1 MTNYKIG
8 EAVIWENDVYKI
20 EIIGGDILTISNG
33 YSEAEVFAHEIKPLK
48 PKIENISDLIEA
60 IQNEVEFL
68 QTTEFDEIECIGIE
82 NLEGILS
89 RYFNTTI
96 KLTQ

>member
-1 MTNYKIG
+1 MAK
-8 EAVIWENDVYKI
+8 
-20 EIIGGDILTISNG
+20 
-33 YSEAEVFAHEIKPLK
+33 
-48 PKIENISDLIEA
+48 NISDLVEA

-68 QTTEFDEIECIGIE
+68 QTTEFDEIECISIE

-89 RYFNTTI
+89 RYFNTHI